1 MRSNDFLL
9 FVIKAFVS
17 SASGR
22 YHLYKHS
29 HTHKVR
35 QSIMNDKVFW
45 YFCAGYVRDICS
57 FCGSNRLIVCP
68 AVPVRFNLK
77 HFLCQRNE
85 QEKNRNNEAILIE
98 REKALTGCCRH
109 VSNKLCGYICPAI
122 TISHSM
128 TFSWD
133 EISFHWQFG
142 HTHTPSAQNPTIV
155 IINIIKYR

>member
-1 MRSNDFLL
+1 MRSDDFLL

-57 FCGSNRLIVCP
+57 FCGSNRLIVC
-68 AVPVRFNLK
+68 
-77 HFLCQRNE
+77 LCASIWNIFFAKGMSRKKSKQWR
-85 QEKNRNNEAILIE
+85 AILIE

-109 VSNKLCGYICPAI
+109 VSNKLCGFICPAI

-142 HTHTPSAQNPTIV
+142 HTHTLRPKSNDR
-155 IINIIKYR
+155 NNKYNKI